1 VEILLS
7 DALMVETEQTL
18 HVERIDSLSGLEQ
31 LADAWN
37 SLAPA
42 VPFLTYPW
50 AVAWWHHYQ
59 QQSGELFALAVRD
72 AAGRLIGLAPW
83 HRQISA
89 TRGRVVRF
97 LGSGDVCADY
107 LSLIARP
114 ADRLVVAV
122 AVADWLAGP
131 GAGEWDV
138 LKMSGVEQA
147 DETMARLHEE
157 LAARGHA
164 THQSVRWQGWR
175 TELPDNWDTFL
186 AALPKSRRTTVRN
199 QIRKLVDT
207 GRVRLR
213 RAETAADVSRAFE
226 ILVDLHQKRRGM
238 LQQPGCFSS
247 PSFTAFHRELAERFL
262 EAGKL
267 RLSWLELD
275 DVPIA
280 IEYSFTGGDTVYY
293 YQGGF
298 DPGVSQLGPGWL
310 MSALSLRA
318 AIAEGYRYFDFL
330 RGDEPYKAS
339 WNATPRPLVERRVA
353 GRRPAAR
360 MRHAAWQTGNAV
372 RRWAANRWPIAAARR
387 CSALGGLATAGRTI
401 STLLVCVG
409 CSGLG
414 AWLCTSPLLPLARH
428 LAGRRRA

>member
-1 VEILLS
+1 MG
-7 DALMVETEQTL
+7 ALMVNTEQTL
-18 HVERIDSLSGLEQ
+18 HVQLIDSLPDLEQ

-37 SLAPA
+37 ALAPEN
-42 VPFLTYPW
+42 PFLTYSW

-59 QQSGELFALAVRD
+59 QQSGELFTLTVRD
-72 AAGRLIGLAPW
+72 SAGRLIGVAPW

-89 TRGRVVRF
+89 AKGRVVHF
-97 LGSGDVCADY
+97 VGSGEVCADY
-107 LSLIARP
+107 LSLVTRP
-114 ADRLVVAV
+114 EDRSAVAV
-122 AVADWLAGP
+122 AIADWLAGP
-131 GAGEWDV
+131 GAGKWDV
-138 LKMSGVEQA
+138 LNMSGVDQA
-147 DETMARLHEE
+147 DEAMARLHEE
-157 LAARGHA
+157 MAARGHA
-164 THQSVRWQGWR
+164 THESVRWQGWR
-175 TELPDNWDTFL
+175 TELPDNWDAFL
-186 AALPKSRRTTVRN
+186 AGLPKSRRTGVRN
-199 QIRKLVDT
+199 QIKKLVDT
-207 GRVRLR
+207 GRVQLR

-226 ILVDLHQKRRGM
+226 ILVDLHQKRRGV
-238 LQQPGCFSS
+238 LQQPGCFAST
-247 PSFTAFHRELAERFL
+247 SFTTFHRELATRFL
-262 EAGKL
+262 ESGKL

-339 WNATPRPLVERRVA
+339 WNATPRPLVERRVV

-360 MRHAAWQTGNAV
+360 VRHAAWQTGNAV
-372 RRWAANRWPIAAARR
+372 RRWAAERWPSAAARG
-387 CSALGGLATAGRTI
+387 SAALGSAATTGRTV
-401 STLLVCVG
+401 STLLVSVG

-414 AWLCTSPLLPLARH
+414 AWLCTSSVLPLARH
-428 LAGRRRA
+428 LAVRRRT

>member
-1 VEILLS
+1 
-7 DALMVETEQTL
+7 MVETEQAL
-18 HVERIDSLSGLEQ
+18 HVQRIDTLSDLEQ
-31 LADAWN
+31 LADAWS
-37 SLAPA
+37 SLAPT
-42 VPFLTYPW
+42 VPFLTHSW
-50 AVAWWHHYQ
+50 AVAWWQHYQ
-59 QQSGELFALAVRD
+59 QQSGELFILAVRD

-83 HRQISA
+83 HREVSA
-89 TRGRVVRF
+89 ARGRVVRF
-97 LGSGDVCADY
+97 LGSGEVCADY
-107 LSLIARP
+107 VSLIARP
-114 ADRLVVAV
+114 EDRLAVAV
-122 AVADWLAGP
+122 AIADWLAGA

-147 DETMARLHEE
+147 DEAMARLHQEM
-157 LAARGHA
+157 AARGHA
-164 THQSVRWQGWR
+164 THESVRWQGWR

-186 AALPKSRRTTVRN
+186 AGLPKSRRSSVRN

-207 GRVRLR
+207 GRVQLR

-238 LQQPGCFSS
+238 LQQPGCFAS
-247 PSFTAFHRELAERFL
+247 PSFTAFHRELAERLL
-262 EAGKL
+262 EIGKL

-275 DVPIA
+275 GAPIA
-280 IEYSFTGGDTVYY
+280 IEYSFTGGDSVYY

-339 WNATPRPLVERRVA
+339 WNATPRPLVERRVV

-360 MRHAAWQTGNAV
+360 VRHAAWQTGDAV
-372 RRWAANRWPIAAARR
+372 RRWAAERWPIVAGRGS
-387 CSALGGLATAGRTI
+387 SAVGSAATAGRTI
-401 STLLVCVG
+401 STLLISVG
-409 CSGLG
+409 STGLG
-414 AWLCTSPLLPLARH
+414 AWLCTSSVLPLVRH
-428 LAGRRRA
+428 LAVRRRT